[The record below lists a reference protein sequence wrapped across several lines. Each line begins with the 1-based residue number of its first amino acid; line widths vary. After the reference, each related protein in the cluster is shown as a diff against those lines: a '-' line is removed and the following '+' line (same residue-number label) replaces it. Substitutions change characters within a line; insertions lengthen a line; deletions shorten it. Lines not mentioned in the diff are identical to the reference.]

1 MAAHHRPTDA
11 GRQRTSCGRIPEDKE
26 TLIEDAGLD
35 PFEKAT
41 LKIFMF
47 FIQTFSCPASQ
58 SWMYAMDVARQA
70 CGDQGAGFAMKVFEA
85 MKAVRTT
92 RKSTFTFSSPTCPGC
107 SEILTE
113 HERRM
118 LLALAAI
125 RVGKIGVAQLE
136 LMMLCEGNDVGHVIE
151 AFAAVADAMPVRE
164 CQEVMA

>member
-1 MAAHHRPTDA
+1 
-11 GRQRTSCGRIPEDKE
+11 
-26 TLIEDAGLD
+26 
-35 PFEKAT
+35 
-41 LKIFMF
+41 
-47 FIQTFSCPASQ
+47 
-58 SWMYAMDVARQA
+58 MYAMDVARQA